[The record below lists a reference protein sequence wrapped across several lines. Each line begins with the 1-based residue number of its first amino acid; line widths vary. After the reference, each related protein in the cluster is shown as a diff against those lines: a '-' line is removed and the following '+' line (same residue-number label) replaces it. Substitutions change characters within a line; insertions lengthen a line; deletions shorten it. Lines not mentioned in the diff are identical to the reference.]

1 MEDFIFTPGSKLGG
15 YLSINKKQSVSSIP
29 TLPILTNRNGQKQS
43 PSLES
48 AQTASL
54 IVRPGRN
61 REMLEGKLMLK
72 EGSIKT

>member
-43 PSLES
+43 PALES
-48 AQTASL
+48 AQTVSL
-54 IVRPGRN
+54 SVRPGRN